1 MDLLEISNYEYYN
14 ELKERVQK
22 RLLTIDKL

>member
-14 ELKERVQK
+14 ELKERVRK
-22 RLLTIDKL
+22 RFLIIDKL